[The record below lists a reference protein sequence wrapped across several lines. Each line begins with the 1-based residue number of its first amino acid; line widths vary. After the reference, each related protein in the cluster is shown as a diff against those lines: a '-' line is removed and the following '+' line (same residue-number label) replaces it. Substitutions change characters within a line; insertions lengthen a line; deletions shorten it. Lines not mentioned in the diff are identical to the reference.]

1 MSKSSSQSH
10 YDYGMRAVKTV
21 LVAAG
26 NLKLK
31 YTTQD
36 EAILVL
42 RAIVDVNLPK
52 FLAQDLPLFEGIYS
66 DLFPG
71 VKLPNPDRD
80 ELVNLVKVHLER
92 KNLQATPWY
101 LGKIIQ
107 IYEMILVRHGLMI
120 VGETLSGKTQAY
132 QALADALTDL
142 SAIRNATIKEMRVAY
157 RYIFLCSYR
166 FSKDGL

>member
-1 MSKSSSQSH
+1 
-10 YDYGMRAVKTV
+10 MRAVKTV

-31 YTTQD
+31 YST
-36 EAILVL
+36 ENESVLVL
-42 RAIVDVNLPK
+42 RAIVDVNEPK

-71 VKLPNPDRD
+71 VKLPNPDRL
-80 ELVNLVKVHLER
+80 ELEKYIKENLEK
-92 KNLQATPWY
+92 KNLIATPWY
-101 LGKIIQ
+101 VGKIIQ

-132 QALADALTDL
+132 QTLAEALTDL
-142 SAIRNATIKEMRVAY
+142 AADKKATHKEMKV
-157 RYIFLCSYR
+157 SY
-166 FSKDGL
+166 KYVI

>member
-1 MSKSSSQSH
+1 
-10 YDYGMRAVKTV
+10 MRAVKTV

-31 YTTQD
+31 YTTED
-36 EAILVL
+36 ESILVL
-42 RAIVDVNLPK
+42 RAIVDVNVPK
-52 FLAQDLPLFEGIYS
+52 FLAQDLPLFEGIYT

-71 VKLPNPDRD
+71 VDLPNPDRD
-80 ELVNLVKVHLER
+80 ELLDLVKVQLEKR
-92 KNLQATPWY
+92 NLQATPWY

-120 VGETLSGKTQAY
+120 VGEPLSGKTQAY

-142 SAIRNATIKEMRVAY
+142 SGVKSATIKEMKVSY
-157 RYIFLCSYR
+157 RYTYHYNLPNYAQL
-166 FSKDGL
+166 KN